1 MFAIIAAV
9 CFLIAFIFSVAGI
22 SLGTLGA
29 FAFVCLGLLFFV
41 MAHGAFGTFFNR
53 FNNTP

>member
-9 CFLIAFIFSVAGI
+9 CFLVAFIFSVAGI

-29 FAFVCLGLLFFV
+29 FAFVCLGLLF
-41 MAHGAFGTFFNR
+41 MALSHGAFGSFFNR
-53 FNNTP
+53 GAP